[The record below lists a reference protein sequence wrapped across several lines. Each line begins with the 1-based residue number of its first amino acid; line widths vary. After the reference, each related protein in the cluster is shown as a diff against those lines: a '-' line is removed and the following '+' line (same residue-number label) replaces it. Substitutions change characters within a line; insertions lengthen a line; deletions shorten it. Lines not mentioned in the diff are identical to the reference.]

1 MRIAMIGAFGL
12 SPRMTM
18 SARALPLARSLVA
31 RGHQVQII
39 MPPWHTPKEAGRRW
53 EEDGVGIEYI
63 PLSPRIPGLSTAS
76 VSWRLL
82 SHALRSQPDLI
93 HIFKPKAFAGL
104 AGWLHWHANQ
114 LRSSRTPLI
123 VDEDDWEG
131 PGGWNDAL
139 PYPPTARRL
148 FAWQERWG
156 LRHADAVTVA
166 SQTLQSLAWAQGVE
180 PGRVHHLPNGPR
192 AWPIGDGAQ
201 ARAEHGLGND
211 PIVLL
216 YTRFFE
222 YDVSRLVEA
231 FARIHASVPQTRL
244 LVVGRGLMRE
254 HEDQFALLVAQANLT
269 NSVVRTG
276 WVKERDLPDYFAA
289 ADLALYP
296 FGDTLI
302 NRCKCPVKLL
312 DLLYSGVPVVADA
325 VGEIRE
331 YIRHGETGLLT
342 SSDMPEAIAEA
353 AIALLRDPVR
363 RLELAGLAAAEMH
376 TKYAWDTLTERLL
389 DVYTSVMP
397 VQPESTLHQ
406 SP

>member
-31 RGHQVQII
+31 RGHQVEMI
-39 MPPWHTPKEAGRRW
+39 MPPWYTPDEAERRW
-53 EEDGVGIEYI
+53 EDEGVVLEYVS
-63 PLSPRIPGLSTAS
+63 LKPRIPGLSTFAI
-76 VSWRLL
+76 SWRLL
-82 SHALRSQPDLI
+82 SRALRTRPDLI
-93 HIFKPKAFAGL
+93 HIFKPKGFAGL
-104 AGWLHWHANQ
+104 AGWLHWHANS
-114 LRSSRTPLI
+114 LRSSRIPLI

-139 PYPPTARRL
+139 PYPAAARRF

-166 SQTLQSLAWAQGVE
+166 SQTLQSLAWAQGIE
-180 PGRVHHLPNGPR
+180 PRRVHHLPNGPR
-192 AWPIGDGAQ
+192 AWPIGDGA
-201 ARAEHGLGND
+201 RVRDEHGLGND

-231 FARIHASVPQTRL
+231 FARIQAAVPQTRL
-244 LVVGRGLMRE
+244 LVVGQGLVP
-254 HEDQFALLVAQANLT
+254 EDEDRFSLLVAQAKLST
-269 NSVVRTG
+269 SVVRTG
-276 WVKERDLPDYFAA
+276 WVQEERLPDYFAA

-296 FGDTLI
+296 FADTLI
-302 NRCKCPVKLL
+302 NRCKCPVKLV

-342 SSDMPEAIAEA
+342 PWDVPEAMAEA
-353 AIALLRDPVR
+353 AISLLRDPVR

-376 TKYAWDTLTERLL
+376 TTYAWDTLTERLL
-389 DVYTSVMP
+389 RVYASVLP
-397 VQPESTLHQ
+397 GQPKRTPRHST
-406 SP
+406 